1 MKITDFCNLGCAISV
16 VFIIGMVYMTL
27 AINKKEVSGKFKETL
42 NEEQLKTY
50 EHITSERLNIY
61 YSGYGIGIL
70 ISIAVIIYNMVM
82 RKKKMSKLAMGC
94 LTGGITFLT
103 TYFYYILSRKSD
115 YMIMHLTNED
125 QKREWLNVY
134 KTMQY
139 HYHLGLVL
147 GIIGVSAMSI
157 SFC

>member
-1 MKITDFCNLGCAISV
+1 MKITDFCNLGCAISL

-42 NEEQLKTY
+42 NEEQLQKY

-61 YSGYGIGIL
+61 YSGYGLGIL
-70 ISIAVIIYNMVM
+70 ISIAVIIYNMVI

-103 TYFYYILSRKSD
+103 TYFYYILSKKSD

-147 GIIGVSAMSI
+147 GIIGVSAMSL